1 MAIRRQRRG
10 LLNKNTEIF
19 VHHFCVLIGIIL
31 IYGYIYSLMPKEEF
45 GFKDELDPYYFSFTT
60 LSTVGYGDLHPKS
73 QRAKIL
79 TITQQ
84 ILTLVDLR
92 IFLLG

>member
-1 MAIRRQRRG
+1 MIIKKNKRRG
-10 LLNKNTEIF
+10 ALESVEIF
-19 VHHFCVLIGIIL
+19 IRHFFILIGIVFV
-31 IYGYIYSLMPKEEF
+31 YGFIYSMMPKEEF
-45 GFKDELDPYYFSFTT
+45 GFKDDLDPYYFSFTT
-60 LSTVGYGDLHPKS
+60 LSTVGYGDLSPKS
-73 QRAKIL
+73 KRAKIL